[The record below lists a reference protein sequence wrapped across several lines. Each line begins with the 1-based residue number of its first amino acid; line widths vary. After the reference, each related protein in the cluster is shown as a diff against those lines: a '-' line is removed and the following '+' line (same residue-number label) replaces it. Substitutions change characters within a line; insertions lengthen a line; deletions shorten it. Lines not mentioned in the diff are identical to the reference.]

1 MIEAI
6 EFFVT
11 GAILGLVAGITPG
24 PLLTLVI
31 TETLK
36 YNRKE
41 GIKIALAPLLSD
53 LPIVILSLLILARMS
68 SYDNILGVISFLGSG
83 FLIYLAYETI
93 KIKPTQLNTENAIT
107 HSFKKGILANIL
119 SPHVYLFWILVGAPI
134 TLKAFKIN
142 ILASILFVFG
152 FYIFITGSKISIA
165 IISEKTK
172 NVFSSKIYVTLI
184 KILGIL
190 LVVFA
195 IILIKDGFKF
205 LGISLNL

>member
-6 EFFVT
+6 EFFIT
-11 GAILGLVAGITPG
+11 GATLGLVAGITPG

-31 TETLK
+31 TETMK

-41 GIKIALAPLLSD
+41 GMKIALAPLLSD
-53 LPIVILSLLILARMS
+53 LPVVTLSLLILAKMS

-83 FLIYLAYETI
+83 FLIYMSYETI
-93 KIKPTQLNTENAIT
+93 KIKPTQLNTESTKT

-142 ILASILFVFG
+142 ILSSALFILG
-152 FYIFITGSKISIA
+152 FYIFITGSKMFIA
-165 IISEKTK
+165 VISEKTK
-172 NVFSSKIYVTLI
+172 NVFSSKIYITLI
-184 KILGIL
+184 KILGII

-195 IILIKDGFKF
+195 IILIKDGLEF
-205 LGISLNL
+205 LGII

>member
-11 GAILGLVAGITPG
+11 GATLGLVAGITPG

-31 TETLK
+31 TETMK

-41 GIKIALAPLLSD
+41 GMKIALAPLLSD
-53 LPIVILSLLILARMS
+53 LPIVTLSLLILAKMS

-83 FLIYLAYETI
+83 FLIYMSYETI
-93 KIKPTQLNTENAIT
+93 KIKPTQLNTESAKT
-107 HSFKKGILANIL
+107 HSFKKGIMANIL

-142 ILASILFVFG
+142 ILSAALFIFG
-152 FYIFITGSKISIA
+152 FYIFITGSKMFIA
-165 IISEKTK
+165 VISEKTK
-172 NVFSSKIYVTLI
+172 NVFSSKIYITII
-184 KILGIL
+184 KILGIIL
-190 LVVFA
+190 IVFA
-195 IILIKDGFKF
+195 IILIKDGLKF
-205 LGISLNL
+205 LSII